1 MFKEIFSINDDLDS
15 EFVIEYDEG
24 KGVFRISYFEGG
36 HFVDECRVFEN
47 VFREVLKNAEER
59 KYDNEDI

>member
-1 MFKEIFSINDDLDS
+1 MFKEIYSISDDFDS

-47 VFREVLKNAEER
+47 VFREVLR
-59 KYDNEDI
+59 R